1 MAQQIGLADT
11 LKLLAAGY
19 KKKDI
24 EALASID
31 EVNDPKPADPKPAD
45 PKPADPKPADPKPA
59 DPKPADPKPADP
71 EDDPDD
77 TDYKKLY
84 EDLLKEN
91 EETKEDNKKKAELI
105 KKIQKDNT
113 NENNQPEVEK
123 RKEDELNSLKDAL
136 RSFY

>member
-1 MAQQIGLADT
+1 M
-11 LKLLAAGY
+11 
-19 KKKDI
+19 
-24 EALASID
+24 
-31 EVNDPKPADPKPAD
+31 
-45 PKPADPKPADPKPA
+45 
-59 DPKPADPKPADP
+59 
-71 EDDPDD
+71 
-77 TDYKKLY
+77 
-84 EDLLKEN
+84 KEN

>member
-1 MAQQIGLADT
+1 MAQIGLADT

-31 EVNDPKPADPKPAD
+31 DAGDPKPEDKKD

-71 EDDPDD
+71 EDDDPEDD

-113 NENNQPEVEK
+113 NGNNLPEVEK

>member
-31 EVNDPKPADPKPAD
+31 EVNDPKPAD